1 MAGPIVLLAE
11 DRERPQ
17 GSLEVLGGL
26 DGADIEEVIFVANGF
41 SMMYTDCVVNYID
54 LIFRNS
60 KMVDQIG
67 AGVFGNGD
75 KTSGRMCKDPR
86 NPPDIKLLNE
96 AVFSLDDERSDVVD
110 GGDGRESGM
119 KNWIGDAGRKE
130 SIEAFGLEWEEKLLI
145 GNPHQG
151 RGEGRAMREVE
162 SKVGRQL
169 KRGCEVE
176 APLAKENKF
185 CIA

>member
-96 AVFSLDDERSDVVD
+96 AVFSLDD
-110 GGDGRESGM
+110 
-119 KNWIGDAGRKE
+119 
-130 SIEAFGLEWEEKLLI
+130 
-145 GNPHQG
+145 
-151 RGEGRAMREVE
+151 
-162 SKVGRQL
+162 
-169 KRGCEVE
+169 
-176 APLAKENKF
+176 
-185 CIA
+185 